1 MRVCVCVCVCACGI
15 CVIQVCMCGT
25 CTCMHVCLPFAPTF
39 NNSSCRISKRIST
52 LCSRGIRSCPRVIRV
67 TSTSCR
73 HALNSVEWAWATSKQ
88 RFRSTTVSRMEW
100 ISYRHDVRTLDG
112 SRTMKLMAHT
122 HTHTHTHRHRHT
134 YIHTHTHIHTHMFL
148 FQL

>member
-1 MRVCVCVCVCACGI
+1 MCCSPCTHMTCVCVCVCVCVCLWYLCDTCMYVWYMSMYV
-15 CVIQVCMCGT
+15 CVVHVHVCMCGT
-25 CTCMHVCLPFAPTF
+25 CPCMHVCLPFAPTF

-112 SRTMKLMAHT
+112 SRTMN
-122 HTHTHTHRHRHT
+122 
-134 YIHTHTHIHTHMFL
+134 
-148 FQL
+148 